1 LEFPINLDPAS
12 KLPLYRQLSDA
23 FRQAIQAGRLGPG
36 DQLPATRDIAGALGL
51 ARGTV
56 VRAYNEL
63 LSTGYAEGK
72 IGTGTMVSKDLPKET
87 ITNLEWQNH
96 QSFGETKGLSDFAR
110 RLENIPKVE
119 STSADLPELN
129 YGCAPQNLLP
139 IRQWREILL
148 SHCRP
153 QDQTQLS
160 YVTEPF
166 GYRPL
171 REAVARFLTRTKAVH
186 CHPDQ
191 VIMFSGP
198 QQALNTIA
206 TLLLD
211 RGDTVVVENPGYVGA
226 REVFLAHGADL
237 RAQSIDENGI
247 VTQGLRDLDRCKIV
261 HVSPSC
267 HDPSGV
273 VTTNDRRAALLDFA
287 KRSGAYIVE
296 DAWDTDYR
304 YFGPAVPSL
313 QGMSG
318 GQSVI
323 YLYTFWKVLFPLTT
337 ACATIIPAHLIPA
350 FTRAKLLLERQ
361 FPVLE
366 HYALTDFVNDGVLD
380 SHIMKTRKI
389 YQQRRQAL
397 FHALSTAFRQN
408 IHLPQRSAGLHLV
421 ARFNLDKSE
430 EQILEAAKQADL
442 PMVSTRLYYTHDFVR
457 NEFLI
462 PFSCQPDETIADRV
476 QSFAQSI
483 L

>member
-1 LEFPINLDPAS
+1 MDFPIELDHAG
-12 KLPLYRQLSDA
+12 KQPLYRQLSA
-23 FRQAIQAGRLGPG
+23 ALRQAIQTGRLRPG
-36 DQLPATRDIAGALGL
+36 DQLPATRDIAGSLGL

-63 LSTGYAEGK
+63 LSSGHAEGK
-72 IGTGTMVSKDLPKET
+72 TGTGTIISKDLPKET
-87 ITNLEWQNH
+87 IANLEWQNH
-96 QSFGETKGLSDFAR
+96 QSSGENNGLSDFAH

-153 QDQTQLS
+153 QDQAQLS
-160 YVTEPF
+160 YVSEPF

-171 REAVARFLTRTKAVH
+171 REAVARFLTRTKAVR

-198 QQALNTIA
+198 QQALNAIA

-211 RGDTVVVENPGYVGA
+211 RGDNVVVENPGYVGA
-226 REVFLAHGADL
+226 REVFLAHGANL

-247 VTQGLRDLDRCKIV
+247 VTHGLREVDQCKIV

-273 VTTNDRRAALLDFA
+273 VMSNDRRGALLDFA
-287 KRSGAYIVE
+287 KKSGAFIVE

-313 QGMSG
+313 QGMSD

-366 HYALTDFVNDGVLD
+366 HYALTDFVNEGILD

-389 YQQRRQAL
+389 YQQRRQEL
-397 FHALSTAFRQN
+397 FHALSTAFRKD
-408 IHLPQRSAGLHLV
+408 IYLPQRSAGLHLV
-421 ARFNLDKSE
+421 ARFHLEKSE

-476 QSFAQSI
+476 QSFAQS
-483 L
+483 LL